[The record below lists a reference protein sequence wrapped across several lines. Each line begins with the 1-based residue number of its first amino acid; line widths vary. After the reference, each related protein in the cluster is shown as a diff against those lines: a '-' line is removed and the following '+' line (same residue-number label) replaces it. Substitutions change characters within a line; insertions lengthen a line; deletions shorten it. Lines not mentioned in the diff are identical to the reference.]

1 MKYKIEL
8 TQNQLLVVIRA
19 IELMMKTGFGQIN
32 ELVEWIVTVRNHGDE
47 FGENVETRKKDV
59 ADFLAISSAIE
70 PFFKGVIQKNTPC
83 RVTNELQTIYFA
95 IRHYVW
101 LEAKQCGICDNH
113 PIEPKM
119 FGYEP
124 IPKIEKV
131 VNAEDEVKDA
141 LCIKLGIFP
150 DRGRSEHIFKFID
163 EGDCG
168 DFTEWFKAEGK
179 DSFQRWRCGIK
190 DLSAPDQKGEAE

>member
-131 VNAEDEVKDA
+131 VNAEDKVKDA
-141 LCIKLGIFP
+141 LCIKLDIFP
-150 DRGRSEHIFKFID
+150 DRGRSEYIFKFTD

-190 DLSAPDQKGEAE
+190 DLSAPDQKGEIE